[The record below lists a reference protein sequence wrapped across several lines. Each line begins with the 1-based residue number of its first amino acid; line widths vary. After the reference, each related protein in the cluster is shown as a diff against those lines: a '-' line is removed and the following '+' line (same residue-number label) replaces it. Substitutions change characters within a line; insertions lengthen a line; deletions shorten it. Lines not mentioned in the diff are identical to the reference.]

1 MSDTATTTDTERKV
15 QRPAM
20 WTVVFLNDDFTPM
33 QFVVRVLME
42 VFDKSLEEAT
52 HIMLQVHKDGAAR
65 VGCYTFEVA
74 EQKVNETMRLTFMA
88 QHPLR
93 VFAER
98 L

>member
-1 MSDTATTTDTERKV
+1 LSDTTTTTSTQRKV
-15 QRPAM
+15 QRPAL
-20 WTVVFLNDDFTPM
+20 WTVVFLNDDYTPM
-33 QFVVRVLME
+33 QFVVRVLIE
-42 VFDKSLEEAT
+42 VFDKPQEEAIL
-52 HIMLQVHKDGAAR
+52 IMMEVHKRGAAR
-65 VGCYTFEVA
+65 VGAYTYEVA

>member
-1 MSDTATTTDTERKV
+1 LSDTATATKV
-15 QRPAM
+15 KLQRPPL

-42 VFDKSLEEAT
+42 VFRKSLDDAQR
-52 HIMLQVHKDGAAR
+52 IMLQVHRDGAAR
-65 VGCYTFEVA
+65 VGAFTHEVA
-74 EQKVNETMRLTFMA
+74 EQKVNETMRLALLA

>member
-1 MSDTATTTDTERKV
+1 LSDTATVTKTKL
-15 QRPAM
+15 QRPPL

-42 VFDKSLEEAT
+42 VFHQPLQEA
-52 HIMLQVHKDGAAR
+52 HRIMLTVHKDGAAR
-65 VGCYTFEVA
+65 VGAFTHEVA
-74 EQKVNETMRLTFMA
+74 EQKVNETMRLA
-88 QHPLR
+88 LLSQHPLR